1 MITLTV
7 YFDDPWW
14 VGVFE
19 VADGDALRVARHVFG
34 GEPSGPELLH
44 FVLHHFINLI
54 ERATP
59 SDAAPEP
66 SAQRINPKRAAR
78 EAARATQSHGASTMA
93 QAALR
98 IQIEAHKRERRIVTR
113 EQREQEAE
121 DKRRKAREKALARR
135 RGH

>member
-1 MITLTV
+1 MFLSERESGCTRCIAGSIHDLCV
-7 YFDDPWW
+7 IVKVNYFVD
-14 VGVFE
+14 
-19 VADGDALRVARHVFG
+19 
-34 GEPSGPELLH
+34 
-44 FVLHHFINLI
+44 LI

-135 RGH
+135 RGY